1 MNDLVSSKQLKL
13 DSKMQE
19 NNGLEDEIAN
29 FEANIKI
36 EKEQITQIDSIIKTL
51 QENHSAYTK
60 NKE

>member
-1 MNDLVSSKQLKL
+1 
-13 DSKMQE
+13 MQE